1 MRISVVIP
9 TCNEIARLEATVAS
23 IRRLPGD
30 FEIIVA
36 DGGSTDGTP
45 ELARRLGIRV
55 VRGTRGRGRQM
66 NEGATAAMGEVLLF
80 LHADTRLPMNAHR
93 LVGEALARPGVAGG
107 CFRLSFDRDSP
118 GLRFSAFVTRFS
130 FSLLHYG
137 DSAYFVRASTFRA
150 LGGYRPYPIMEDID
164 LWRRLRKR
172 VRLIVLD
179 APVVTS
185 SRRFDRHGVFKQ
197 QCLGCALLL
206 LFLLGVSP
214 FRLERFY
221 GDVR

>member
-1 MRISVVIP
+1 LRISVVIP
-9 TCNEIARLEATVAS
+9 TANEAARLPDTVAA
-23 IRRLPGD
+23 IRRLPGE

-36 DGGSTDGTP
+36 DGGSTDATVD
-45 ELARRLGIRV
+45 LAERLGVRV
-55 VRGTRGRGRQM
+55 VRCPRGRGRQM
-66 NEGATAAMGEVLLF
+66 NMGAAAATGDVLLF
-80 LHADTRLPMNAHR
+80 LHADTRLPQSAHH
-93 LVGEALARPGVAGG
+93 LVTAALDDRGVAGG
-107 CFRLSFDRDSP
+107 CFQLSFDRDSP

-130 FSLLHYG
+130 FSLFHYG
-137 DSAYFVRASTFRA
+137 DSAYFVRTTAFRA

-172 VRLIVLD
+172 ARLVVLD

-206 LFLLGVSP
+206 LFLAGVP
-214 FRLERFY
+214 PARLERFY
-221 GDVR
+221 GEVR